1 MYTALRL
8 SSRLRRD
15 EAMVTVIDPLSYMT
29 YQPFLPEAAAGN
41 LEPRHVVVPLRRV
54 LPHAQIL
61 NGRVTRIEHGRRV
74 VTFLPNAGRS
84 VEISYD
90 IIVVAPGSIARTL
103 PIPGLAENGIGFKTV
118 GEAIFL
124 RNHVLS
130 KLDIAAST
138 KDVAVRKQALT
149 FVFVGGGYAGVEAM
163 AELEDMARDATKSYD
178 GVEPSDMR
186 WVLVEA
192 SDRILPEVSRDLGV
206 YTVNELLRRNIEVR
220 LGTRLNSAERHHI
233 VLSDGDEFEA
243 DTLVWTAGV
252 KPNPLVAETDFP
264 LDDKGPD
271 QRHPVPADRGCRR
284 RVVRGRQRGDS
295 GSDESG
301 SVHRSECAARSSA
314 GAPARRQHRRG
325 VARRRT
331 DRVPARVQRI
341 GREPWAAQGRRAD
354 QARGVSFK
362 VRGWPAWFMHRTY
375 HLSRVPTFN
384 RKVRVAADWTLAL
397 FFHREIVSLGAL
409 QNPHQEFALA
419 TKPGLPPGESGAA
432 PAPRRRR
439 PSRKPPRRSR
449 PPPPV
454 VPNSS
459 PVSNSGPRSPTG
471 RGEPLKRVSVSVRLR
486 PGAPRSTGRKPREFS
501 AGGVVRV
508 S

>member
-1 MYTALRL
+1 MTERQRPHILIVGGGYVGMYTALRL
-8 SSRLRRD
+8 GSRLRRD

-130 KLDIAAST
+130 RLDIAAST
-138 KDVAVRKQALT
+138 ADLAVRKRALT

-163 AELEDMARDATKSYD
+163 AELEDMARDACKSYD
-178 GVEPSDMR
+178 GVDPSDMR

-192 SDRILPEVSRDLGV
+192 SDRILPEVSREMGV

-220 LGTRLNSAERHHI
+220 LGTRLNSAERHQI

-252 KPNPLVAETDFP
+252 KPNPLVAETDFA
-264 LDDKGPD
+264 LDDKGRLKGTPYLRIEGVD
-271 QRHPVPADRGCRR
+271 DAWCA
-284 RVVRGRQRGDS
+284 GDS
-295 GSDESG
+295 AAIPDLTNPGQLTGPSAQHAVRQARRLGDNIVAVLRGGEPMEYRHAYIG
-301 SVHRSECAARSSA
+301 SVASLGLHK
-314 GAPARRQHRRG
+314 G
-325 VARRRT
+325 VAQLKF
-331 DRVPARVQRI
+331 A
-341 GREPWAAQGRRAD
+341 
-354 QARGVSFK
+354 GVSIK
-362 VRGWPAWFMHRTY
+362 LRGWLAWFAHRTY

-397 FFHREIVSLGAL
+397 FFKREIVSLGAL
-409 QNPHQEFALA
+409 QNPRQEFALA
-419 TKPGLPPGESGAA
+419 TKPELPPGEKAPPKASAAAAA
-432 PAPRRRR
+432 PAAASAPAK
-439 PSRKPPRRSR
+439 KPARAKK
-449 PPPPV
+449 V
-454 VPNSS
+454 
-459 PVSNSGPRSPTG
+459 GPA
-471 RGEPLKRVSVSVRLR
+471 KK
-486 PGAPRSTGRKPREFS
+486 APAAEEQS
-501 AGGVVRV
+501 AAPE
-508 S
+508 

>member
-1 MYTALRL
+1 MTEPRSEAVVVARSESIVGRQRPHILIVGGGYVGMYTALRL

-192 SDRILPEVSRDLGV
+192 SDRILPEVSRDMGI

-220 LGTRLNSAERHHI
+220 LGTRLNSAEHHHI

-252 KPNPLVAETDFP
+252 KPNPLVAATDFP
-264 LDDKGPD
+264 LDDKGRIKGTPYL
-271 QRHPVPADRGCRR
+271 RIEGVADAWCA
-284 RVVRGRQRGDS
+284 GDS
-295 GSDESG
+295 AAIPDLTNPGQLTGPSAQHAVRQAHRLGDNIVAVLRGGEPTEYRHAYNG
-301 SVHRSECAARSSA
+301 SVASLGLHK
-314 GAPARRQHRRG
+314 G
-325 VARRRT
+325 VAQ
-331 DRVPARVQRI
+331 VKLA
-341 GREPWAAQGRRAD
+341 
-354 QARGVSFK
+354 GVSFK

-397 FFHREIVSLGAL
+397 FFKREIVSLGAL

-419 TKPGLPPGESGAA
+419 TKPGLPPGEKAVSAKPAKEKADDGEPAAAKPVKKAAAKKQA
-432 PAPRRRR
+432 PAPRR
-439 PSRKPPRRSR
+439 P
-449 PPPPV
+449 
-454 VPNSS
+454 
-459 PVSNSGPRSPTG
+459 
-471 RGEPLKRVSVSVRLR
+471 E
-486 PGAPRSTGRKPREFS
+486 
-501 AGGVVRV
+501 
-508 S
+508 